1 MSTGNTKRHSQ
12 GLGTL
17 ARLTGLLG
25 NHPEALLYAY
35 EAQRVASISADLF
48 REAVALNIGAI
59 SLHTL
64 GDYEKSMSLINQAR
78 HLLNLCGL
86 SGGQLD
92 HILMTTQAEVHKVKS
107 EYVEARDIHSELL
120 HEALQDQDLYHRA
133 LALLNIAEIDVA
145 LGAPG
150 HDVQSNIDTA
160 QKQFSTLGHVNQVM
174 MCETILADLYLR
186 EGNILA
192 AESFLQNCIRSTIA
206 EHQITSYCLERL
218 GDISRW
224 KVPHHETSWTTLYFV
239 HSLKLK
245 EKLGIHKAL
254 QFLGDGFLACDD
266 EQTAISLFT
275 VALEGFT
282 EMDIHQSR
290 AECIVRLGDISNGHS
305 DILTALELWEKA
317 RSLFERSSQTK
328 QVQYIDERLARVE
341 GEVLEQH
348 KKNLARLL
356 ELNAPAGVGKELADN
371 LSDIEGLEPD
381 LNEAK
386 GSCLISA

>member
-1 MSTGNTKRHSQ
+1 
-12 GLGTL
+12 
-17 ARLTGLLG
+17 
-25 NHPEALLYAY
+25 
-35 EAQRVASISADLF
+35 
-48 REAVALNIGAI
+48 
-59 SLHTL
+59 
-64 GDYEKSMSLINQAR
+64 
-78 HLLNLCGL
+78 
-86 SGGQLD
+86 
-92 HILMTTQAEVHKVKS
+92 
-107 EYVEARDIHSELL
+107 
-120 HEALQDQDLYHRA
+120 
-133 LALLNIAEIDVA
+133 
-145 LGAPG
+145 
-150 HDVQSNIDTA
+150 
-160 QKQFSTLGHVNQVM
+160 
-174 MCETILADLYLR
+174 
-186 EGNILA
+186 
-192 AESFLQNCIRSTIA
+192 
-206 EHQITSYCLERL
+206 
-218 GDISRW
+218 
-224 KVPHHETSWTTLYFV
+224 V

-282 EMDIHQSR
+282 GMDIHQSR